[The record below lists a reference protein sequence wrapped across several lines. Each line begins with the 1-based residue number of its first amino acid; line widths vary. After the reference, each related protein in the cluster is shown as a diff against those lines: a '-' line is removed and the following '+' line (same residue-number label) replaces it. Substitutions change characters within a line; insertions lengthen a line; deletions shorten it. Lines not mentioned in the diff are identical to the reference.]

1 MKKSDMVNSMEEKT
15 FSMSVGVRGTI
26 LGYEAAASYSVLHG
40 ESCFQGNLNI
50 NNADMTAIVALID
63 SKLSDELHTLLPDFL
78 THRSAELRFSYAYDH
93 EMFFVDMQS
102 FRVTA
107 IRLKNSDGSY
117 SGSGFLCEISEQE
130 SSGFVAELIAN
141 AKRLIG
147 IDNFYLYISKGL
159 QPVNIGRL
167 LETFHNTETL
177 LPPSRFYEKNSF
189 CLYSEYYFSQECNGL
204 LDLFFHELLGIENLS
219 FFAGKG
225 QQGAYFV
232 LSVPQISNDIIS
244 IQELFLELDT
254 GKADT
259 IFQASG
265 MFQLMAIS
273 EMSFCVDCKLSSSSL
288 MLSASA
294 IPKEPIN
301 LFGAFYLGNTSLTIG
316 YNKGLTFGIVGE
328 IYLRKLYLFAAMQF
342 SYDGILKPQLLCFA
356 TSRLSISD
364 LIENITGL
372 LIPGIKALDIISID
386 YFDFEC
392 RNKFQMEWF
401 EKTDLSQIAAFFND
415 NITASQLS
423 IDVNTISIG
432 RIPQDDGYALV
443 DKYRMRHYYVDADG
457 VLYLRP
463 QFYYS
468 DVAEPFTIGNGMVVS
483 AGIFFC
489 AKICVFQLS
498 LKVLFSFRQQEG
510 ALAFGM
516 LSDIDLGIIKITSS
530 DFQQENPIPIPE
542 NSVLSQFLDTTAK
555 GVAFYLQ
562 ASQNDV
568 SFYFDG
574 KISIA
579 GLTEKQA
586 QLYYQKGLIIIN
598 LESTFW
604 GMTTH
609 LSLNVNYQ
617 SFQSLNFDFQFSFD
631 TYKLEETLTKVK
643 DRLNHAIEVC
653 RKKINDATQSLED
666 AKTKV
671 RKLYDEISYLDHQ
684 IDACRNRLRNMGW
697 FKKIFYAPI
706 IRCEIAG
713 YEIAKGV
720 LYASI
725 YVAEAALSVA
735 QAAVQ
740 FAGMLGEGVLQLVK
754 GVITSVASLFFIRR
768 LAARLSANPSELYMQ
783 LSIDFVAL
791 GKEYSHEWSVQKT
804 LMQDSAKGREVIS
817 DNMME
822 KIEPDVKDLE
832 NGVVSNVYLKERY
845 RNCVQYHDQKFD
857 ISEAAHVLERNTE
870 MMHFV
875 QDAYMQ
881 EFGESLPDFDEM
893 DNRLLENIGV
903 IESNINIAERSASL
917 NELKETVNQL
927 RDISENR
934 NNRVSY
940 EDQLKIDTA
949 KDAVEKYEEAV
960 KLSDE
965 MQKLLAQIT
974 VSRRSVQM
982 HHLERMNHSQ
992 QRMRNRGVKQERYE
1006 SNMYSYAK
1014 IVKEKLEAVYGV
1026 LSDDDYINPCKDEQ
1040 IWNTIVQAEDYFR
1053 VNS

>member
-1 MKKSDMVNSMEEKT
+1 MVNSMEEKT

-432 RIPQDDGYALV
+432 RIPQDDGYALEIG
-443 DKYRMRHYYVDADG
+443 RASCRE
-457 VLYLRP
+457 RP
-463 QFYYS
+463 
-468 DVAEPFTIGNGMVVS
+468 
-483 AGIFFC
+483 
-489 AKICVFQLS
+489 
-498 LKVLFSFRQQEG
+498 
-510 ALAFGM
+510 
-516 LSDIDLGIIKITSS
+516 
-530 DFQQENPIPIPE
+530 
-542 NSVLSQFLDTTAK
+542 
-555 GVAFYLQ
+555 
-562 ASQNDV
+562 
-568 SFYFDG
+568 
-574 KISIA
+574 
-579 GLTEKQA
+579 
-586 QLYYQKGLIIIN
+586 
-598 LESTFW
+598 
-604 GMTTH
+604 
-609 LSLNVNYQ
+609 
-617 SFQSLNFDFQFSFD
+617 
-631 TYKLEETLTKVK
+631 
-643 DRLNHAIEVC
+643 
-653 RKKINDATQSLED
+653 
-666 AKTKV
+666 
-671 RKLYDEISYLDHQ
+671 
-684 IDACRNRLRNMGW
+684 
-697 FKKIFYAPI
+697 
-706 IRCEIAG
+706 
-713 YEIAKGV
+713 
-720 LYASI
+720 
-725 YVAEAALSVA
+725 
-735 QAAVQ
+735 
-740 FAGMLGEGVLQLVK
+740 
-754 GVITSVASLFFIRR
+754 
-768 LAARLSANPSELYMQ
+768 
-783 LSIDFVAL
+783 
-791 GKEYSHEWSVQKT
+791 
-804 LMQDSAKGREVIS
+804 
-817 DNMME
+817 
-822 KIEPDVKDLE
+822 
-832 NGVVSNVYLKERY
+832 
-845 RNCVQYHDQKFD
+845 
-857 ISEAAHVLERNTE
+857 
-870 MMHFV
+870 
-875 QDAYMQ
+875 
-881 EFGESLPDFDEM
+881 
-893 DNRLLENIGV
+893 
-903 IESNINIAERSASL
+903 
-917 NELKETVNQL
+917 
-927 RDISENR
+927 
-934 NNRVSY
+934 
-940 EDQLKIDTA
+940 
-949 KDAVEKYEEAV
+949 
-960 KLSDE
+960 
-965 MQKLLAQIT
+965 
-974 VSRRSVQM
+974 
-982 HHLERMNHSQ
+982 
-992 QRMRNRGVKQERYE
+992 
-1006 SNMYSYAK
+1006 
-1014 IVKEKLEAVYGV
+1014 
-1026 LSDDDYINPCKDEQ
+1026 
-1040 IWNTIVQAEDYFR
+1040 
-1053 VNS
+1053 

>member
-1 MKKSDMVNSMEEKT
+1 MKRSNKEDSIEEKT

-26 LGYEAAASYSVLHG
+26 LGYEAAASYIVQHG
-40 ESCFQGNLNI
+40 ESCFQGKLNI
-50 NNADMTAIVALID
+50 NNSDMTEIVSLVDA
-63 SKLSDELHTLLPDFL
+63 KLSEELHVLLPDFL
-78 THRSAELRFSYAYDH
+78 THISAELQFSYGYDH
-93 EMFFVDMQS
+93 EMFFMNTQS
-102 FRVTA
+102 FRVTV
-107 IRLKNSDGSY
+107 IRLKNSSGSY
-117 SGSGFLCEISEQE
+117 SGSGFLCEISEQGG
-130 SSGFVAELIAN
+130 SDFIAELIST
-141 AKRLIG
+141 AKNLIG
-147 IDNFYLYISKGL
+147 IDKFYLYISKGM
-159 QPVNIGRL
+159 QPVDIGRL
-167 LETFHNTETL
+167 IEPFYKKETL

-189 CLYSEYYFSQECNGL
+189 CLYSEYYFSQERNGL
-204 LDLFFHELLGIENLS
+204 LDIFFYDLLGVESLS

-254 GKADT
+254 GKT
-259 IFQASG
+259 GTSFQASG
-265 MFQLMAIS
+265 TFQLMAIP
-273 EMSFCVDCKLSSSSL
+273 EMSFCVDCKLSSGSL

-342 SYDGILKPQLLCFA
+342 SYNGILKPQLLCFS
-356 TSRLSISD
+356 TSRLSIPD

-372 LIPGIKALDIISID
+372 LIPGINALDIISID

-401 EKTDLSQIAAFFND
+401 EKADLSQIAEFFND
-415 NITASQLS
+415 NITSSQLS
-423 IDVNTISIG
+423 IDANAISVG
-432 RIPQDDGYALV
+432 RIPQDNGYALV
-443 DKYRMRHYYVDADG
+443 DKYRMRHYYVDVDG
-457 VLYLRP
+457 FLYLRP

-468 DVAEPFTIGNGMVVS
+468 DVTEPFTIGNGMVVS

-516 LSDIDLGIIKITSS
+516 LSEIDLGIIKITSS

-579 GLTEKQA
+579 GLLEKQA

-598 LESTFW
+598 LESTFC

-617 SFQSLNFDFQFSFD
+617 SFQTLNFDFQFSFD
-631 TYKLEETLTKVK
+631 TYKLEETLTKIK

-671 RKLYDEISYLDHQ
+671 RKLYDEISYLDRQ

-706 IRCEIAG
+706 IGCEIAG
-713 YEIAKGV
+713 LEVAKGV

-725 YVAEAALSVA
+725 YIAEAALSVA

-740 FAGMLGEGVLQLVK
+740 FAGKLGEGVLHLVK
-754 GVITSVASLFFIRR
+754 GVITSVTSLFFIRS
-768 LAARLSANPSELYMQ
+768 LAARLSADPNELYMQ

-791 GKEYSHEWSVQKT
+791 GKEYSHTWSIQKT
-804 LMQDSAKGREVIS
+804 LMQDPAKGRESIS

-822 KIEPDVKDLE
+822 EMESDVKDLE
-832 NGVVSNVYLKERY
+832 NGVVSNVYLKGRY
-845 RNCVQYHDQKFD
+845 RNCVQYHEQKYD
-857 ISEAAHVLERNTE
+857 ISEAVHVLERNTE

-875 QDAYMQ
+875 QDVYIQ

-903 IESNINIAERSASL
+903 IESNINVAERSASL
-917 NELKETVNQL
+917 NDLAETVNQL
-927 RDISENR
+927 RDIAESKNDIF
-934 NNRVSY
+934 SY
-940 EDQLKIDTA
+940 EEQLKVETA
-949 KDAVEKYEEAV
+949 RNAVEKYDEAV

-965 MQKLLAQIT
+965 MQKLLAQINIL
-974 VSRRSVQM
+974 RSSVRT
-982 HHLERMNHSQ
+982 HNLERTNHSQ
-992 QRMRNRGVKQERYE
+992 NMMRVRAANQERYD
-1006 SNMYSYAK
+1006 SNMYIYAK
-1014 IVKEKLEAVYGV
+1014 SVKEKVETVYGE
-1026 LSDDDYINPCKDEQ
+1026 LADDSYINPRKDEQ
-1040 IWNTIVQAEDYFR
+1040 IWNTILQAEEYFKL
-1053 VNS
+1053 NS